1 MTPDFGAGRYLPDVS
16 LYEELG
22 YELVNIIVSWSFTGS
37 ISE

>member
-1 MTPDFGAGRYLPDVS
+1 MTPELGSGRYLPDVS

-22 YELVNIIVSWSFTGS
+22 YELVNIIVSWSFTCS